1 MNTEDANEALTD
13 IYLVI
18 DLEQIEY
25 IEDEMSVLTS
35 LEFYIVY
42 VLRLRLHL
50 FGRSTFSSLELQ
62 MDAVLL
68 RHT

>member
-1 MNTEDANEALTD
+1 MIVLEKIEQ
-13 IYLVI
+13 IVYLVI
-18 DLEQIEY
+18 DLEEIEH

-42 VLRLRLHL
+42 VLI

-62 MDAVLL
+62 MDAFLL

>member
-1 MNTEDANEALTD
+1 MSTEEASEALAD

-18 DLEQIEY
+18 DLEEIEQ